1 MKNVMKTL
9 LIAGTLFALPLTAA
23 QARPSAGYDGA
34 GRFNRAER
42 VERMKFADNLNLSP
56 QQRQQFKKHQFEQ
69 RKAMITLRSK
79 LDLLR
84 IELNEAACATKP
96 DLRKID
102 RIAERMGNVHTEM
115 TKQRIHARIQRNS
128 ILTDE
133 QKQSVNDQRAMM
145 PMKRGPK
152 GMRN

>member
-23 QARPSAGYDGA
+23 QARPSAGPDGA
-34 GRFNRAER
+34 GRFNRVER
-42 VERMKFADNLNLSP
+42 VEKMKFADNLNLSP
-56 QQRQQFKKHQFEQ
+56 QQRQQLQKHQFEQ
-69 RKAMITLRSK
+69 RKAMIALRSK

-84 IELNEAACATKP
+84 IELDEAACATKP

-115 TKQRIHARIQRNS
+115 TKQRVHARIQRNS

-133 QKQSVNDQRAMM
+133 QQQSLNDRRPMM
-145 PMKRGPK
+145 SRERGPK